1 MSITQR
7 FHQPLIGVATIA
19 LLSVACTACLRD
31 YTQLNLQAKIPAD
44 QNEESTERQLN
55 ATQLVLEKRLLSLGV
70 ESAEVTTEAPNAVMV
85 RLPPTLLAQELVPS
99 LLSIGQLTFRN
110 QRPDTDDKLA
120 SGIERSQRLIIEQNT
135 LLQTE
140 KRLDAEALQPQIN
153 EVRAEILTLFEPAE
167 ITGELLLD
175 AQAVQNTGFNI
186 WEIRLWFTPEGA
198 SQFAAQ
204 TKAIAGTGRAIGIF
218 LDDVLLSTPV
228 VAVEYAE
235 TGILGGEASI
245 IGNFT
250 REAAQTIER
259 QLRSGPLPVGLEL
272 VDIVSSDEAETEKT
286 EEE

>member
-7 FHQPLIGVATIA
+7 FHQPLIGAAAIA
-19 LLSVACTACLRD
+19 LLGVACTAHLRD

-44 QNEESTERQLN
+44 QSEESTEQLLS

-70 ESAEVTTEAPNAVMV
+70 ESAEVTTEAPDTVIV

-99 LLSIGQLTFRN
+99 LISPGQLTFRN
-110 QRPDTDDKLA
+110 QKPDTDDKLA

-140 KRLDAEALQPQIN
+140 KRSEAEALQPQIN
-153 EVRAEILTLFEPAE
+153 EVRSEILTLFEPAE

-175 AQAVQNTGFNI
+175 AQAVQNTGFNV
-186 WEIRLWFTPEGA
+186 WDIRLWFTPEGA
-198 SQFAAQ
+198 DRFATQ
-204 TKAIAGTGRAIGIF
+204 TKVIAGTGRAIGIF

-228 VAVEYAE
+228 VPIGYAE
-235 TGILGGEASI
+235 AGILGGEASI
-245 IGNFT
+245 TGNFT

-259 QLRSGPLPVGLEL
+259 QLKSGPLPVELEL
-272 VDIVSSDEAETEKT
+272 VGIVSSDDIEAEKT
-286 EEE
+286 AD

>member
-7 FHQPLIGVATIA
+7 FHQPLIGAAAIA
-19 LLSVACTACLRD
+19 LLGVACTARLRD

-44 QNEESTERQLN
+44 QSEEATEQLLS

-70 ESAEVTTEAPNAVMV
+70 ESAEVTTEPPDAVTV

-99 LLSIGQLTFRN
+99 IISTGQLTFRN
-110 QRPDTDDKLA
+110 QKPDTDDKLA
-120 SGIERSQRLIIEQNT
+120 SGIERSQRLIVEQNT

-140 KRLDAEALQPQIN
+140 KRAEAEALQPQIN
-153 EVRAEILTLFEPAE
+153 EVRSEILTLFEPAE

-175 AQAVQNTGFNI
+175 AQAVQNTGFNV
-186 WEIRLWFTPEGA
+186 WNIRLWFTPEGA
-198 SQFAAQ
+198 DQFAAQ

-228 VAVEYAE
+228 VSIEYAE

-245 IGNFT
+245 TGNFT

-259 QLRSGPLPVGLEL
+259 QLKSGPLPVELEL
-272 VDIVSSDEAETEKT
+272 VGIVSSDEVEAEKT
-286 EEE
+286 AD